1 MKYEYSITEVDNVL
15 KKGIARLGFHDVTLL
30 IGGTT
35 TTTTMNFDSGCELTN
50 TEIFYTMH

>member
-30 IGGTT
+30 VGGNYALTL
-35 TTTTMNFDSGCELTN
+35 SGPLDP
-50 TEIFYTMH
+50 